1 METALSNIGF
11 GFSAGDVRTIG
22 QQMQTGL
29 TPFLNQMNDIM
40 RRRGDE
46 LSRIGF
52 GVMTLVIGTL
62 ATMRGLRSDVLTVQV
77 LNIDFLELMAA
88 GSFAFIVL
96 IFLKLWDLDRRVQN
110 TNFKLD
116 LVNQGLGV
124 IQVQLNA
131 ILSALNDLKSLLQ
144 SAVNLLAQILA
155 KLNAGLS
162 FNGTLAVSGT
172 VAVIVLVSGGG
183 GGSGGGGFMD
193 WLSWEDILKLLALG
207 TVIAG
212 FVAALGLALQTFTGM
227 ALAALAAVGLFLASL
242 KPFLEMLAQLS
253 WKDIVGIAAALAI
266 LDAFI
271 LGLGKALGTFNDKM
285 IELLP
290 VLGEFIK
297 GLGDFA
303 TTLAKLSWKDVASLV
318 ASLAALGSFVYAL
331 GQAIGSMS
339 AETVKA
345 LPALGDFLKKLQ
357 DLALALAKLS
367 AGEVVALTVS
377 LTALAG
383 FVYALGQAI
392 GSMAAETV
400 QALPALGEFL
410 KKLQD
415 MALALAKLSAG
426 DVAAMTASLAALA
439 GFIWAL
445 SQALSGLS
453 AKTLEALPP
462 LSEFLMTLQNMAVAL
477 AELSAADVATMAAA
491 LAALALF
498 VYGLG
503 EALNNFSQQSLMAM
517 PLVSD
522 FIRTLIELGTVLAA
536 MSAADLA
543 SMGVGLGLLALF
555 VYLLGAALNTFS
567 SEVLA
572 ALPAL
577 AALLGALN
585 SLAAT
590 LAGLSLEQLLMMAAG
605 FAAVTLFV
613 FGLGAALN
621 FAVPGLT
628 ALAGAFNALKGSMD
642 AAAAAAAAVSSAISR
657 IPTPSLGGLFGL
669 LPIPSFQT
677 GGIMPHT
684 GFAYLH
690 EGEQIVPKDEV
701 GQGGPALAAVAPGGG
716 GGVDQSVSVGAISIS
731 ISAEKVDTA
740 SAESVSEDIVRRI
753 KEKIDILRI
762 EQDFRLGNRAQAVA

>member
-1 METALSNIGF
+1 METALSNIGL

-29 TPFLNQMNDIM
+29 TPFLNQMNEIM

-62 ATMRGLRSDVLTVQV
+62 GALRGLRSDVLTVQV
-77 LNIDFLELMAA
+77 LNLDFLELMAA

-110 TNFKLD
+110 TNVKLD

-144 SAVNLLAQILA
+144 TAVNLLGQILA
-155 KLNAGLS
+155 KLNAGLT

-172 VAVIVLVSGGG
+172 VAVTILVSGGG

-193 WLSWEDILKLLALG
+193 WLSWEDIAKLLALG
-207 TVIAG
+207 TVISG

-242 KPFLEMLAQLS
+242 KPFLEMLAKLS
-253 WKDIVGIAAALAI
+253 WKDIAGIAAVLGM

-271 LGLGKALGTFNDKM
+271 LGLGKALGTFNEKM

-290 VLGEFIK
+290 VLGTFIK
-297 GLGDFA
+297 GLGEFA
-303 TTLAKLSWKDVASLV
+303 TTLSKLSWKDVASLA
-318 ASLAALGSFVYAL
+318 ASLAALGGFLYAL

-367 AGEVVALTVS
+367 AADVAALAAS

-392 GSMAAETV
+392 ASMSADTLE
-400 QALPALGEFL
+400 ALGPLGGFL
-410 KKLQD
+410 DKLKELAV
-415 MALALAKLSAG
+415 ALAAFSAA

-439 GFIWAL
+439 GFVWAL
-445 SQALSGLS
+445 SQALAGLS
-453 AKTLEALPP
+453 ASTLEALPA
-462 LSEFLMTLQNMAVAL
+462 LSEFLTTLQNLAVTL
-477 AELSAADVATMAAA
+477 AALSAADVAAMTVA

-517 PLVSD
+517 PLVSE
-522 FIRTLIELGTVLAA
+522 FIRTLTELGMVLAA
-536 MSAADLA
+536 MSATDLI
-543 SMGVGLGLLALF
+543 SMGAGLGLLALF

-567 SEVLA
+567 AEVLA

-590 LAGLSLEQLLMMAAG
+590 LAGLSFEQLLMMAAG

-628 ALAGAFNALKGSMD
+628 ALTGAFNALKGSMD
-642 AAAAAAAAVSSAISR
+642 AAAAAASAVSGAISR
-657 IPTPSLGGLFGL
+657 IPTPSLGGLAGL

-701 GQGGPALAAVAPGGG
+701 GQGGPALATPAPSG

-731 ISAEKVDTA
+731 INAEKVDTA

-753 KEKIDILRI
+753 KEKIDALRI
-762 EQDFRLGNRAQAVA
+762 EQDFRLGTRAQAAV